1 MPNTPNGVRRG
12 SSRRSDHKRDQE
24 PGSPNSN
31 DLSRRN
37 TEESQKSIAVLA
49 SSGEALQRLANIAQ
63 YFVSLTSDMQVVE
76 DNYGAEIEKENEIRK
91 LSDTVASLTFVKSE
105 EMETLQHENKEL
117 LAEREACRQEKEK
130 CKETRKNLEA
140 QNAIA
145 EASRQEESNQRLQEE
160 NTKLLKKF
168 KKMKAELEE
177 DINKKL
183 QEVKDKNAKLSATN
197 VDLKQCCLEAEEK
210 LERKKT
216 RHARVEKGLE
226 DENKKLTEELRQL
239 QAQFP
244 VERQPMEH

>member
-63 YFVSLTSDMQVVE
+63 YFLSLTHDMQVVE
-76 DNYGAEIEKENEIRK
+76 DDYGAEIDKENKIRK
-91 LSDTVASLTFVKSE
+91 LSDTVASLTLFKSE
-105 EMETLQHENKEL
+105 EMETLQHKNKEL

-130 CKETRKNLEA
+130 CQETRKNLEA
-140 QNAIA
+140 QNTIA
-145 EASRQEESNQRLQEE
+145 EASRQEEYNERLQEE
-160 NTKLLKKF
+160 NTKLLKQF

-177 DINKKL
+177 GINKKL

-197 VDLKQCCLEAEEK
+197 VDLKQRCLEAEEK
-210 LERKKT
+210 LEKKKT
-216 RHARVEKGLE
+216 RHARMERGLE
-226 DENKKLTEELRQL
+226 DENKKLTEKLRQL

>member
-49 SSGEALQRLANIAQ
+49 SSSEALQRLANLAQ
-63 YFVSLTSDMQVVE
+63 YFVSLTHDMQVVE
-76 DNYGAEIEKENEIRK
+76 DDYRAEIEKENEIRR

-117 LAEREACRQEKEK
+117 LAEQEACRQEKEK
-130 CKETRKNLEA
+130 CQEIRKNLEA
-140 QNAIA
+140 QNVIA

-160 NTKLLKKF
+160 KTKLHKRF
-168 KKMKAELEE
+168 TKMKAELEE
-177 DINKKL
+177 GINKKL
-183 QEVKDKNAKLSATN
+183 QEVKDRNAKLSATN
-197 VDLKQCCLEAEEK
+197 VDLKQRCLEAEEK
-210 LERKKT
+210 LEKKKT

>member
-31 DLSRRN
+31 DLSHRN

-49 SSGEALQRLANIAQ
+49 SSSEALQRLANLAQ
-63 YFVSLTSDMQVVE
+63 YFVSLTHDMQVVE
-76 DNYGAEIEKENEIRK
+76 DDYRAEIEKENEIRR

-117 LAEREACRQEKEK
+117 LAEQEACRQEKEK
-130 CKETRKNLEA
+130 CQETRKNLEA
-140 QNAIA
+140 QNVKA
-145 EASRQEESNQRLQEE
+145 EASRQEEYNQKLQEE
-160 NTKLLKKF
+160 NAKLHKQF

-177 DINKKL
+177 GVNKKI
-183 QEVKDKNAKLSATN
+183 QEVKDKHAKLSATN
-197 VDLKQCCLEAEEK
+197 VDLKQRCLEAEDK

-244 VERQPMEH
+244 VERQLMEH